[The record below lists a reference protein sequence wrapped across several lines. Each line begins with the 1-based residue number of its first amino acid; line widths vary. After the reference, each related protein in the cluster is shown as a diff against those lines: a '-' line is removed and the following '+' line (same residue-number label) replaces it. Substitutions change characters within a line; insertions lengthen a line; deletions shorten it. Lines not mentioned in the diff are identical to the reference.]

1 MGCAKSVVMICFAF
15 LRCIGA
21 VLFTFW
27 ILSRCF
33 IKAREHKNTCPL
45 VWPLGIRENRADV
58 EIDRDSNSN
67 ILGIHPNGVDR
78 STTPAW
84 VALKIQFALLLKKC
98 TVLVVSIYSTSQ
110 VGTPRVC
117 TVFVHVKGIV
127 LRLNINFWKKRRK
140 DFLQQLFLSNQSRG
154 PQ

>member
-1 MGCAKSVVMICFAF
+1 MKLINTLTIRILHRKYFFGHTKPHPGEFGKHIA
-15 LRCIGA
+15 LR
-21 VLFTFW
+21 
-27 ILSRCF
+27 R
-33 IKAREHKNTCPL
+33 
-45 VWPLGIRENRADV
+45 PLGIRENRADV

-67 ILGIHPNGVDR
+67 ILGIHKNGLDH

-84 VALKIQFALLLKKC
+84 VPLKIQFALLFKKC

-127 LRLNINFWKKRRK
+127 LRLNINF
-140 DFLQQLFLSNQSRG
+140 
-154 PQ
+154 